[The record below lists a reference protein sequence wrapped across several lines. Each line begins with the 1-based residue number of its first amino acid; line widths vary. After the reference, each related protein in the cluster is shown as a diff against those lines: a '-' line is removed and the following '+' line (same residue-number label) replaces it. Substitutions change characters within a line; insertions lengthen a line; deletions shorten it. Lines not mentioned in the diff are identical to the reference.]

1 MKQLLRTFLSLSLII
16 FLLFLMF
23 PIQASTQVV
32 LNPDLNTRLVLR
44 QNAFSQIVVHNT
56 FSGFNFITVNTAGG
70 LFAQVMA
77 EGYSS
82 TSKEGFPK
90 LPVMRQLIEIPVGAE
105 LEVSVISSSI
115 KEFILSDLGIV
126 NPIMPVQPPMPK
138 SAGRAE
144 RFSINRQVYQR
155 NAYQNLPIASA
166 EVLGY
171 LRGSRIARL
180 DISPVDYNPVT
191 GTIRIYEEL
200 VIEVKFTGGNYGA
213 TAELQERTRSP
224 YFGINQKTF
233 LNALPTGTGMR
244 DPMTRYPVKMA
255 IVSAPLFQEALQ
267 PFIEWKTRKGFTVIE
282 AYTDNPAVGTTTAS
296 IKNYLTGL
304 YNEGTPEDPAPSFV
318 LFVGDVAQIPAFS
331 QSGHVTDLYYCEY
344 TGDYFPDVYYGRF
357 SATTVAQLQP
367 QIDKTLMYEQ
377 YTFPDPSFLGESLM
391 VSGVDAGFAPV
402 HGNGQ
407 INYGTTNY
415 FNEAHGFLSH
425 NYLYPASGSSSSAII
440 QNVSNGV
447 AYGNYTAHGSSSGW
461 SSPRFETSDIPGLQN
476 AGKYPLL
483 VGNCCL
489 TSTYNTNCFGEEL
502 LRAQD
507 KGAIGYIGASNSTYW
522 DEDFYFGVGV
532 GPIVLSPTYESTTLG
547 TYDRAFHDHGETF
560 ADWYTTQGQMFV
572 AGNLAVTQGSPDMAL
587 YYWQVY
593 CLMGDPS
600 LMVYWG
606 VPEAMSVSYEPLM
619 PLQSD
624 EFTVT
629 AAPYAYVAISK
640 DGILHGSALADENG
654 IAVVNLTP
662 ITVPGEA
669 EIIVTAQNLQ
679 PFINTVLVAS
689 PEGPFVMLQSQTVN
703 DSSANNN
710 QAPEFGEEFGFN
722 MSLKN
727 LGNTAAQTLSVEITC
742 SSPFIEI
749 LKGQEDWADIEP
761 GEIVMV
767 EAAFKV
773 KATDFLPDQHKA
785 EFTVSV
791 TNGLETWNS
800 GFNLYLNAPR
810 MQAGNMLIDDY
821 LNGTG
826 NGNRRLDPGENVVIS
841 IPVIN
846 DGHCTATN
854 TLSHLFTSS
863 QGIDIEFIQ
872 YINGNIDAASTGSA
886 LYNVAISPDIL
897 IGTTIE
903 LFFVTESGLY
913 TDTRIYN
920 PSVGLIIEDFEQGDF
935 SAFEW
940 ENNSPQPWSIISS
953 GTYAGNFSARSGAI
967 GNNKST
973 DLQISINVES
983 NDEISFARS
992 VSSESGYDFLKFYI
1006 DGTEQGS
1013 WSGFVDWDVVSFPI
1027 TPGNHTLKWSYKK
1040 DYSAT
1045 GGQDVAFID
1054 NIVFPSGASY
1064 GHSTNLNTVAFSYP
1078 EAICAGEEAHLYA
1091 FVRNANTAVNYTWTP
1106 ADLLSNPEI
1115 FNPVALLNDS
1125 TTFNVQVN
1133 TFLQTADT
1141 TLALAAIPAPETPT
1155 IEMIDNILV
1164 SSAIAG
1170 NQWYNSH
1177 GPIENAIYQQFEP
1190 HESDYYHVV
1199 VTAPLECGEASSDEL
1214 YVTVVDAHLS
1224 PLNEQFIIYPNPV
1237 VKKVN
1242 LTFGLPESR
1251 EVNLSLLDITGQEIR
1266 QFCQGRYSSGTHM
1279 LSFNIDDLAPGIY
1292 LIRFETST
1300 ALQLHKL
1307 IITK

>member
-1 MKQLLRTFLSLSLII
+1 MKQLLRFWLSLSLVTI
-16 FLLFLMF
+16 LGLFF
-23 PIQASTQVV
+23 TIQADAQVV
-32 LNPDLNTRLVLR
+32 LNPDVNTRLSLE

-56 FSGFNFITVNTAGG
+56 FSTFDHFTVNTTEGQ
-70 LFAQVMA
+70 FTEFMA
-77 EGYSS
+77 EGYSF
-82 TSKEGFPK
+82 TDKEGFPK

-105 LEVSVISSSI
+105 LEVKVISSTVR
-115 KEFILSDLGIV
+115 EFALSDLGIT

-138 SAGRAE
+138 SADQPGK
-144 RFSINRQVYQR
+144 FSINRLVYQR
-155 NAYQNLPIASA
+155 NAYQNQPLASA
-166 EVLGY
+166 EILGF

-191 GTIRIYEEL
+191 GTIRIYEDL

-244 DPMTRYPVKMA
+244 DPMTRYPVKMV
-255 IVSAPLFQEALQ
+255 IVSAPMFHDALQ
-267 PFIEWKTRKGFTVIE
+267 PYIDWKTRKGFTIIE
-282 AYTDNPAVGTTTAS
+282 AYTDNPEVGTTTAS
-296 IKNYLTGL
+296 IKDYLTGL
-304 YNEGTPEDPAPSFV
+304 YNAGTPEDPAPSFV

-391 VSGVDAGFAPV
+391 VSGVDASFAPI

-461 SSPRFETSDIPGLQN
+461 GNPSFVISDIPGLQN

-489 TSTYNTNCFGEEL
+489 TSTYNVNCFGEEL

-532 GPIVLSPTYESTTLG
+532 GPIVLHPTYESTTLG

-560 ADWYTTQGQMFV
+560 ADWYVTQGQMFV
-572 AGNLAVTQGSPDMAL
+572 AGNLAVTQGSPGMAL

-600 LMVYWG
+600 LMIYWG
-606 VPEAMSVSYEPLM
+606 VPAAMSVNYEPLM

-624 EFTVT
+624 EFTVN

-640 DGILHGSALADENG
+640 DGILHGSALADETG
-654 IAVVNLTP
+654 TALVSLSP
-662 ITVPGEA
+662 ISVPGEA

-679 PFINTVLVAS
+679 PFIGTVMVAS
-689 PEGPFVMLQSQTVN
+689 PEGPYIMLQSQMVN
-703 DSSANNN
+703 DASANNN
-710 QAPEFGEEFGFN
+710 QLPEFGEEFGFN
-722 MSLKN
+722 MALKN
-727 LGNTAAQTLSVEITC
+727 VGNTAGQTLSVEISS
-742 SSPFIEI
+742 SSPSIEI
-749 LKGQEDWADIEP
+749 LKGQENWPDIQP

-767 EAAFKV
+767 EAAFNV
-773 KATDFLPDQHKA
+773 KAADFLPDQHSA
-785 EFTVSV
+785 EFMVNV
-791 TNGLETWNS
+791 TNGIEIWTS
-800 GFNLYLNAPR
+800 GFTLKLNAPKL
-810 MQAGNMLIDDY
+810 QASDLLVDDY
-821 LNGTG
+821 FNGIG
-826 NGNRRLDPGENVVIS
+826 NGNRRMDPGENVVLS

-846 DGHCTATN
+846 VGHCPAAN
-854 TLSHLFTSS
+854 TISHLFTDSE
-863 QGIDIEFIQ
+863 GIDIKFIQ
-872 YINGNIDAASTGSA
+872 YVNGNIGATNTKSA
-886 LYNVAISPDIL
+886 IYNVAISPDIP
-897 IGTTIE
+897 IGTRIE

-913 TDTRIYN
+913 TDTRIFN
-920 PSVGLIIEDFEQGDF
+920 PSVGLIIEDFEKGDF

-940 ENNSPQPWSIISS
+940 ENNSPKPWTITNL

-967 GNNKST
+967 GNNTST
-973 DLQISINVES
+973 DLQISINLES
-983 NDEISFARS
+983 EDNISFARS

-1006 DGTEQGS
+1006 DGVEKGS
-1013 WSGFVDWDVVSFPI
+1013 WSGSADWEVVSFPVNA
-1027 TPGNHTLKWSYKK
+1027 GNHTFKWTYKK
-1040 DYSAT
+1040 DQSAT
-1045 GGQDVAFID
+1045 GGQDAAFID
-1054 NIVFPSGASY
+1054 DILFPSGASS
-1064 GHSTNLNTVAFSYP
+1064 GHTTDLNAVAFSYP
-1078 EAICAGEEAHLYA
+1078 QAICAGDEARLYA
-1091 FVRNANTAVNYTWTP
+1091 FVRNANSSVNYAWTP
-1106 ADLLSNPEI
+1106 TDLISNPEI
-1115 FNPVALLNDS
+1115 FNPVAVLNDT
-1125 TTFNVQVN
+1125 TTFTVQVS

-1141 TLALAAIPAPETPT
+1141 TLLLPAIPAPETPT
-1155 IEMIDNILV
+1155 IEIVGNVLI

-1170 NQWYNSH
+1170 NQWYNPQ

-1190 HESDYYHVV
+1190 QETDYYHVV

-1214 YVTVVDAHLS
+1214 YVTVVDAHSSQL
-1224 PLNEQFIIYPNPV
+1224 EKQFIIYPNPV
-1237 VKKVN
+1237 AK
-1242 LTFGLPESR
+1242 
-1251 EVNLSLLDITGQEIR
+1251 EVNLIINLLSTEALNISLLDVTGQEIR
-1266 QFCQGRYSSGTHM
+1266 QLHKGQLGSGNHT
-1279 LSFNIDDLAPGIY
+1279 LSFNVEDIAPGIY
-1292 LIRFETST
+1292 LIRVETST
-1300 ALQLHKL
+1300 TSQLSKL